1 MKRIGKWIAIV
12 SVVLAILCVAP
23 AIYYVM
29 FASSGG
35 DARGTVLLLIF
46 GAPVFAGFAFFG
58 LLLWLIGTIRVRRCN
73 T

>member
-1 MKRIGKWIAIV
+1 MLMA
-12 SVVLAILCVAP
+12 VLCAAP
-23 AIYYVM
+23 AVYYVM

-58 LLLWLIGTIRVRRCN
+58 LMLWIIGTIKVRKCN